1 MQELSTDTPVIT
13 LVSGLPRSGTSML
26 MRMLSAADLPI
37 LTDEERAADDDNPRG
52 YFEFERVK
60 QLKDDKDWVSQA
72 AGKVVKV
79 ISFLLPELPVGY
91 HYRVLFMRRALPEV
105 LASQAKMLKRRGE
118 APRTDDA
125 RMSEL
130 YQKHLN
136 HVTRWL
142 AEQPHFD
149 VCYLDHRAVV
159 QQPAL
164 AAQQINVFLGGGL
177 DERAMAAAVEPSL
190 YRNRV
195 N

>member
-1 MQELSTDTPVIT
+1 MSPDTPVIT

-26 MRMLSAADLPI
+26 MRMLSAAELPI

-60 QLKDDKDWVSQA
+60 QLKDDKDWVPLA

-79 ISFLLPELPVGY
+79 ISFLLPELPTGY

-125 RMSEL
+125 RMTEL

-142 AEQPHFD
+142 AEHPHFD

-164 AAQQINVFLGGGL
+164 AAQQVNVFLGGGL
-177 DERAMAAAVEPSL
+177 DERAMAAAVEPAL
-190 YRNRV
+190 YRNRA